1 VTTADSSQLAS
12 DNAAFAFDVY
22 NKLVAT
28 NSNVVF
34 SPLSISIALAMT
46 YAGAAGTTA
55 SEMASTLHFSLPP
68 ARLHAAFN
76 ALDLA
81 LTSRGQGW
89 PVKINVANA
98 LWADKTLT
106 FKSDFLDTLA
116 ANYGAGVNLLDF
128 INAPDPSRQTINA
141 WVASQTNNKIQDLL
155 PVGSI
160 SDQTRLVLT
169 NAIYLDATWHVF
181 DSSTT
186 VSSSFMRLDGSGVT
200 VKFMD
205 APIAYLLANRAT
217 NFVAASLPYA
227 NPDLSLVVVV
237 PDLGK
242 FAEVESSLNA
252 TTLATLMAGMTTQ
265 SVGVYLPRFQIK
277 TVAGLAETLRALGMK
292 SAFAVDGTANF
303 SGMSDEPGLHL
314 LDVIH
319 KAFISV
325 AEAGTEAAAAT
336 GVVMAGGTSG
346 HATPTPA
353 LILDASRPF
362 LYFLRDQPTGTIVF
376 MGRVMDPSAN

>member
-1 VTTADSSQLAS
+1 MTAADSSQLAS

-22 NKLVAT
+22 KKLVAT
-28 NSNVVF
+28 NNNVVF

-89 PVKINVANA
+89 PVKINVVNA
-98 LWADKTLT
+98 LWADKTFA
-106 FKSDFLDTLA
+106 FKSNFLDTLA

-128 INAPDPSRQTINA
+128 IHAPEPSRQTINA

-155 PVGSI
+155 PIGSVNET
-160 SDQTRLVLT
+160 TRLVLT
-169 NAIYLDATWHVF
+169 NAIYLDATWYVF
-181 DSSTT
+181 NGSRTMSG
-186 VSSSFMRLDGSGVT
+186 SFTRLDGSSVT
-200 VKFMD
+200 PMFMD
-205 APIAYLLANRAT
+205 APLVNLSANRAT

-237 PDLGK
+237 PDPGK
-242 FAEVESSLNA
+242 FAEVESGLNA

-265 SVGVYLPRFQIK
+265 SVGVHLPRFQIR
-277 TVAGLAETLRALGMK
+277 TAAGLAETLMALGMK
-292 SAFAVDGTANF
+292 SAFDGTANF
-303 SGMSDEPGLHL
+303 SGVSDTEAGLHL
-314 LDVIH
+314 ADVIH
-319 KAFISV
+319 QAFISV

-336 GVVMAGGTSG
+336 GVVAAGGTTG
-346 HATPTPA
+346 HSPTPA
-353 LILDASRPF
+353 VILDASRPF
-362 LYFLRDQPTGTIVF
+362 LYFLRDQPTGAIVF